1 MEEIVNKVAKSGL
14 IQVDL
19 LDYLPKNQDLVPFDF
34 APLLWEGLVLKEK
47 DFRDFVKTHNWEQYQ
62 DKVIYLFCSTDA
74 ILPSWAYLL
83 VNAQLGNIARLTVA
97 GTKDDA
103 KQAAFIKTINE
114 LDLEQFRDGKLIV
127 KGCSDLPDA
136 SNAMLTF
143 FTRAQSVCSSI
154 MFGEPCSTVPI
165 YKRPKGL

>member
-19 LDYLPKNQDLVPFDF
+19 LDYLPKNSDLVPFDF

-47 DFRDFVKTHNWEQYQ
+47 DFREFVKTHDWNQYQ
-62 DKVIYLFCSTDA
+62 DKVLYLFCSTDA

-83 VNAQLGNIARLTVA
+83 VNAQLGNIAKLTVA
-97 GTKDDA
+97 GTKEDA
-103 KQAAFIKTINE
+103 KQAALIQHINE

-127 KGCSDLPDA
+127 KGCSDLPDS

-143 FTRAQSVCSSI
+143 FSRVQSVCSSI

-165 YKRPKGL
+165 YKKKK